1 MSIQGLDASICRRC
15 SRTGQN
21 GNLRHRDRTQGNY
34 NSSGQNGVAEAKE
47 LSQAVRY
54 FKVDVET
61 IPDIGEDGRLVCAVI
76 ILGISILHYTDLRD
90 RHQEAV

>member
-1 MSIQGLDASICRRC
+1 MAVSLSVNCVGLTP
-15 SRTGQN
+15 RT
-21 GNLRHRDRTQGNY
+21 
-34 NSSGQNGVAEAKE
+34 V
-47 LSQAVRY
+47 
-54 FKVDVET
+54 FET